1 MGRVKAWRSRQPM
14 DMLYAQGLLNCV
26 PESRA
31 NESPRMIRQLTQI
44 IASRYGGRNIPVALV
59 LPDGGRVALSERP
72 EVDVY
77 ARTWRGLKALASPQL
92 GALARA
98 YVRNDL
104 DFSGG
109 AQRVLGIAEAL
120 VGGITH
126 GREHIAART
135 RRSEEHTSELQS
147 HVNLVCR

>member
-1 MGRVKAWRSRQPM
+1 MSRP
-14 DMLYAQGLLNCV
+14 
-26 PESRA
+26 
-31 NESPRMIRQLTQI
+31 LTRI
-44 IASRYGGRNIPVALV
+44 IASRYGGRDIPVALV

-77 ARTWRGLKALASPQL
+77 ARTWRGLKALASPEL

-109 AQRVLGIAEAL
+109 ARRVLGIAEAL

-126 GREHIAART
+126 GREHIAARA
-135 RRSEEHTSELQS
+135 RHWIHRQRSNQANIQHHYDVSNAFYALWLDERMVYSCAYFRNEADTSAAAGA
-147 HVNLVCR
+147 H